1 MKSLDQIV
9 DYFKALGVEVEKVYK
24 EAPEEETR

>member
-24 EAPEEETR
+24 APEEETR